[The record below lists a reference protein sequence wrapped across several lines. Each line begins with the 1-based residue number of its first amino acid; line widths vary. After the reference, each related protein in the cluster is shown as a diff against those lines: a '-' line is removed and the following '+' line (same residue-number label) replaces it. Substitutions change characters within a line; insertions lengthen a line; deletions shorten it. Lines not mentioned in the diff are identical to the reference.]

1 MRFSSRLPAD
11 LTTNRLTA
19 ALAAARAAGRPIVD
33 LTESNPTRAGFDYP
47 ADLLAPLSAPRGL
60 VYAPDALGNR
70 SAREAVAADF
80 ARRGFVMPAERIV
93 LAASTS
99 EAYSF
104 LFKLLCEPDDEVLI
118 P

>member
-11 LTTNRLTA
+11 LTTNRLTT

-47 ADLLAPLSAPRGL
+47 AELLAPLSTSRGL
-60 VYAPDALGNR
+60 VYAPEALGVR
-70 SAREAVAADF
+70 AARETVAVDF
-80 ARRGFVMPAERIV
+80 ARRGFDVIPDRIV
-93 LAASTS
+93 LTASTS

-104 LFKLLCEPDDEVLI
+104 LFKLLCDP
-118 P
+118 